1 MRKERAQGLCGINP
15 FILHPLHLPREAL
28 HCVMAIR
35 DIFLP
40 LASSLQCVLR
50 ELLPGKDGAG
60 FVAQVGINVP
70 LLGLFARGCGSE
82 RHFTLQISNLSCKPP
97 GSSEQSRRLGGQE
110 RGMAG

>member
-15 FILHPLHLPREAL
+15 FILHLPREVL

-35 DIFLP
+35 DLFLP
-40 LASSLQCVLR
+40 LASPVQCVLR
-50 ELLPGKDGAG
+50 ELLPGKDGAV
-60 FVAQVGINVP
+60 FVAKVGINVS